1 MDKVK
6 VVTVEEIP
14 ERGDRVVFV
23 RKGDFAKE
31 GVLQEEFDG
40 EKLATLIW
48 REERGRT
55 IYVGLGNGPV
65 TADVLR
71 KAAGTGVKLLRKLG
85 GEEIHLDCTPYS
97 EFAGFAVEGAL
108 LATYRFEE
116 FRMPEARKKSELRL
130 LTVATGKG
138 GSGLPSSE
146 VERSVIV
153 ADAVN
158 YVRQIGNQPANVVTP
173 AALADKA
180 RELASECRL
189 ECQVL
194 GPKELEEGGFG
205 GILAV
210 GKGSDNPPRLIVLEH
225 RPTSGKPVVV
235 VGKAVT
241 FDSGGIS
248 IKPGE
253 HMDEMKFDKMGGC
266 AVLGLLRA
274 ASRLGLSVPL
284 VGVVAAAENMP
295 SARAYRPGDLI
306 RSYGGKTI
314 EVLNTDAEGR
324 ILLADAIGYAV
335 ERFDPRVLFDLATL
349 TGACIVALGR
359 NRAGVFT
366 SDPGLRDQLWQLG
379 EESGDP
385 VWPLPLGEEFEEA
398 VQSDVALVKNVS
410 GTREGGGSVGAAFIQ
425 HWVGKTPWAHLDIAG
440 PAWINRELPFLE
452 KGVTGFGVRLLTR
465 YLLSLSGKGPAS

>member
-1 MDKVK
+1 MVL
-6 VVTVEEIP
+6 TVEETP
-14 ERGDRVVFV
+14 EHGDRVVFV
-23 RKGDFAKE
+23 RKGEFARE
-31 GVLQEEFDG
+31 GVSQEEFEG
-40 EKLATLIW
+40 AKLSTLIW
-48 REERGRT
+48 REAGRRI
-55 IYVGLGNGPV
+55 IYVGLGTGPV
-65 TADVLR
+65 TADLLR

-85 GEEIHLDCTPYS
+85 GEEIHLDCTAYP
-97 EFAGFAVEGAL
+97 ELAGFAVEGAL
-108 LATYRFEE
+108 LAAYRFED
-116 FRMPEARKKSELRL
+116 FRMPEARKKSVLRAI
-130 LTVATGKG
+130 TVAVGKG
-138 GSGLPSSE
+138 GEGHARLE
-146 VERSVIV
+146 VERSTIV
-153 ADAVN
+153 AEAVN
-158 YVRQIGNQPANVVTP
+158 YVRQVGNQPANIITP
-173 AALADKA
+173 ASLADKA
-180 RELASECRL
+180 RELAAECDL
-189 ECQVL
+189 QCHVL

-210 GKGSDNPPRLIVLEH
+210 GRGSDNPPRLIVLEH
-225 RPTSGKPVVV
+225 RPTDGKPIVI

-266 AVLGLLRA
+266 AVLGILRA
-274 ASRLGLSVPL
+274 ASRLGLRVPL
-284 VGVVAAAENMP
+284 VGVVASAENMP
-295 SARAYRPGDLI
+295 SARAYRPGDVI

-324 ILLADAIGYAV
+324 ILLADAVGYAV
-335 ERFDPRVLFDLATL
+335 KHLDPRLLFDLATL

-366 SDPGLRDQLWQLG
+366 SDSDLRDELWRLG
-379 EESGDP
+379 EMAGEP

-425 HWVGKTPWAHLDIAG
+425 HWVGNVPWVHLDIAG
-440 PAWINRELPFLE
+440 PAWVSREVPYLE

-465 YLLSLSGKGPAS
+465 YLLSLATQEPKP